1 MNRLVKA
8 VGWGLASGVLSIV
21 LFYAMLVLYAFEGFV
36 VIGLPLGYA
45 VTAVVAAWYCAEN
58 DHNFGVWTV
67 CVAVFLGAMAG
78 ASVVL
83 TVATILGFTALLRP
97 PYIAGLLFLTALVA
111 VARFVWTRPRP
122 YTGP

>member
-1 MNRLVKA
+1 MKRMVKA
-8 VGWGLASGVLSIV
+8 GGWGFASGVLAIV
-21 LFYAMLVLYAFEGFV
+21 LFYAMLLLYAFEGFV

-45 VTAVVAAWYCAEN
+45 VTALVTAWYCAEN
-58 DHNFGVWTV
+58 EHNFSLWTI
-67 CVAVFLGAMAG
+67 CVAVCLGALAG
-78 ASVVL
+78 TSVVL

-97 PYIAGLLFLTALVA
+97 PYMAGLLFLTALVA